1 MCYDVLREVPTS
13 WTRLCVLQQHSPFS
27 KVLAVGLRS
36 TPQTTQVMKR
46 TQKWTKC
53 GVQVQYE
60 LDRMMFW
67 HSCIRQ
73 VNVNTFFVAQ
83 LRAKRKLLHV
93 WTMNI
98 DCSWF
103 FTSARS
109 KFCFQICAQILVK
122 RNVISTKSLPLRPH
136 NFEHRCPHWNHVKP
150 TSTYHILNRPVAFH
164 WSHIWARSLWQINWT
179 WVPWSVWR

>member
-1 MCYDVLREVPTS
+1 MLREVPTS

-60 LDRMMFW
+60 LDWMMFW

-109 KFCFQICAQILVK
+109 KFCFQICVANISKTQCDFHKIFTSSTAQLWTQV
-122 RNVISTKSLPLRPH
+122 SSLESCETYKYVPHPEPPCGIPL
-136 NFEHRCPHWNHVKP
+136 KP
-150 TSTYHILNRPVAFH
+150 YLSQVAL
-164 WSHIWARSLWQINWT
+164 AN
-179 WVPWSVWR
+179 